1 MPRRQRIE
9 VARTIDRPLDVVFNA
24 LSDERES
31 PQWRSAT
38 AADYDVGGPCVIGA
52 KFWRAAGGRRREAFE
67 VTSCEPYRVYA
78 TAAVEGGAVE
88 AINCRRIDALTT
100 EVEWVLERPAS
111 SGRCSDRVASPSG
124 DAQRTRRCGGL
135 AGGGGALGSND
146 HFA

>member
-31 PQWRSAT
+31 PHWRSVT

-52 KFWRAAGGRRREAFE
+52 KFWRASAGRREAFE

-78 TAAVEGGAVE
+78 TAAVEGGTVE
-88 AINCRRIDALTT
+88 AISCRRIDALTT
-100 EVEWVLERPAS
+100 DVEWVLDRPAS
-111 SGRCSDRVASPSG
+111 
-124 DAQRTRRCGGL
+124 
-135 AGGGGALGSND
+135 ALGVLITWRRRRTMRSELD
-146 HFA
+146 AAADWLEAAAS

>member
-1 MPRRQRIE
+1 MR
-9 VARTIDRPLDVVFNA
+9 A
-24 LSDERES
+24 

-111 SGRCSDRVASPSG
+111 AVGALIAWRRRPG

>member
-111 SGRCSDRVASPSG
+111 AV
-124 DAQRTRRCGGL
+124 
-135 AGGGGALGSND
+135 GALIAWRRRRAMRSELD
-146 HFA
+146 AAADWLEAAAR